1 MKIRTV
7 FQIIFSILAAIS
19 FLAAGILGFL
29 KGLVYFFGGVAVTL
43 VFVGLMLFM
52 KYGNPLRREKEEP
65 HTDFMNS
72 EEENEAIR
80 KSLEAAE
87 QEETSNK

>member
-19 FLAAGILGFL
+19 FLVAGILGFL

-52 KYGNPLRREKEEP
+52 KYGNPFSKHEEP
-65 HTDFMNS
+65 KVDFMNTD
-72 EEENEAIR
+72 EENERIR
-80 KSLEAAE
+80 EDQNS
-87 QEETSNK
+87 